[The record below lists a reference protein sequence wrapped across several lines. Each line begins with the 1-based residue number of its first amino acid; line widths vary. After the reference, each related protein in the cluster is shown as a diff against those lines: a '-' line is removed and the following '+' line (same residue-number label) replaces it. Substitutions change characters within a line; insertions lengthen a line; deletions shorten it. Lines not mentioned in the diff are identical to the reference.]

1 MLKRKVLSL
10 VLALALI
17 VSMAIPALAGTE
29 SGSGNLANY
38 DYEFYAYC
46 DSVSS
51 SGEMRYLGATQLTSS
66 ITNYCWCNMHGDMLT
81 TSGYNTGR
89 GNVIAYAGRYVGEEN
104 GVAYHDCTVSYAIF
118 TGKVGTNP
126 VAPGITVRAN

>member
-1 MLKRKVLSL
+1 MLKRKIFSL

-29 SGSGNLANY
+29 SGRGNLANY

-51 SGEMRYLGATQLTSS
+51 SGEMRYLGATQLSSS
-66 ITNYCWCNMHGDMLT
+66 IKNYCWCNMHGDTLI
-81 TSGYNTGR
+81 TSDYKTGY
-89 GNVIAYAGRYVGEEN
+89 GNVVAYAGNYVGTED
-104 GVAYHDCTVSYAIF
+104 GVAYHNCTVSYAIF
-118 TGKVGTNP
+118 TGKVGTNA

>member
-17 VSMAIPALAGTE
+17 VSMAIPALAATRSE
-29 SGSGNLANY
+29 SGNLANY
-38 DYEFYAYC
+38 DYTYYAVC

-51 SGEMRYLGATQLTSS
+51 SGEVQYLGATQLTSS
-66 ITNYCWCNMHGDMLT
+66 ITNYCWCNMHGVMLT

-89 GNVIAYAGRYVGEEN
+89 GNVVAYAGRYVGEEN
-104 GVAYHDCTVSYAIF
+104 GVAYHNCTVSYAVF
-118 TGKVGTNP
+118 TGKVGT
-126 VAPGITVRAN
+126 VKIADEITVPAS

>member
-17 VSMAIPALAGTE
+17 VSMAIPALAATR

-38 DYEFYAYC
+38 DYAYYAVC

-51 SGEMRYLGATQLTSS
+51 SGEVQYLGATQLTSS
-66 ITNYCWCNMHGDMLT
+66 ITNYCWCNMHGVMLS

-89 GNVIAYAGRYVGEEN
+89 GNVVAYAGRYVGEEN
-104 GVAYHDCTVSYAIF
+104 GVAYHNCTVSYAVF
-118 TGKVGTNP
+118 TGKVGTAV
-126 VAPGITVRAN
+126 VAPEITVPA

>member
-17 VSMAIPALAGTE
+17 VSMAIPALAATR

-38 DYEFYAYC
+38 DYAYYAVC

-51 SGEMRYLGATQLTSS
+51 SGEVQYLGATQLTSS
-66 ITNYCWCNMHGDMLT
+66 ITNYCWCNMHGVILT
-81 TSGYNTGR
+81 TSGHNTGR
-89 GNVIAYAGRYVGEEN
+89 EN
-104 GVAYHDCTVSYAIF
+104 GVTYHDCTVSYAVF
-118 TGKVGTNP
+118 TGKVGTEII
-126 VAPGITVRAN
+126 ADEITVPAR